1 MDRTLAS
8 ILVGVL
14 SFAFGA
20 LSAFAAHERKAGRN
34 EGQQQYVSERLGA
47 LDARV
52 EKLGTDINRMG
63 GAIRQIQTVLD
74 IAGRTGEVPRYTGSR
89 DSGEGPALR

>member
-20 LSAFAAHERKAGRN
+20 LSAFAAHERKAGRA
-34 EGQQQYVSERLGA
+34 EGAQQYVSEKIGAIELRL
-47 LDARV
+47 D
-52 EKLGTDINRMG
+52 KLTTDINRIG
-63 GAIRQIQTVLD
+63 TIVREQRTVLE
-74 IAGRTGEVPRYTGSR
+74 IASQTGEVPRYVPR
-89 DSGEGPALR
+89 DSGEGPVVR

>member
-20 LSAFAAHERKAGRN
+20 LSAFAAHERKAGRA
-34 EGQQQYVSERLGA
+34 EGQQQYTT
-47 LDARV
+47 
-52 EKLGTDINRMG
+52 EKLGAIEQRLDKLTTDVNRIG
-63 GAIRQIQTVLD
+63 TIVREQRTVLD
-74 IAGRTGEVPRYTGSR
+74 IASRTGEVPRFAPR
-89 DSGEGPALR
+89 DSGEGRVIP

>member
-8 ILVGVL
+8 ILIGTL

-20 LSAFAAHERKAGRN
+20 LSAFAAHERKAGRA
-34 EGQQQYVSERLGA
+34 EGQQQYTTEKLGA
-47 LDARV
+47 LEQRL
-52 EKLGTDINRMG
+52 EKLTTDVNRIGTIVREQ
-63 GAIRQIQTVLD
+63 RTVLD
-74 IAGRTGEVPRYTGSR
+74 IASRTGEVPRFEKR